1 MENLLKNNKDLLKSN
16 ELINTKIHYNEFD
29 IIMAI
34 YQKALDNTMQ
44 KFMSLKQLLNEH
56 YDYDFIINV
65 IGRLKSPQS
74 IAEKMKKKKI
84 DINYENM
91 IEHINDIAGIRIVC
105 NYKDDIYKIRNIIRK
120 QKDMKIIKE
129 KDYLKK
135 AKKSGY
141 SAYHIIVEVPV
152 EIKQDVIS
160 VKVEIQIRTVLMD
173 FWASAEHKI
182 KYKPKKKLSNAD
194 SIRLSLYARIINAIS
209 DKMMKIHRKQS
220 AKVKDSLAIIK

>member
-1 MENLLKNNKDLLKSN
+1 MENLLKNDKDLIKNN
-16 ELINTKIHYNEFD
+16 ELINTKIHHNEFD

-44 KFMSLKQLLNEH
+44 KFINLKQLLKEH
-56 YDYDFIINV
+56 YDYDLIINI

-91 IEHINDIAGIRIVC
+91 IEHINDIAGMRIIC

-173 FWASAEHKI
+173 FWASTEHKV
-182 KYKPKKKLSNAD
+182 KYKPKKKLSNVD
-194 SIRLSLYARIINAIS
+194 SIKLSLYARIINAIS
-209 DKMMKIHRKQS
+209 DKMMKIHRKQRREMLVRNG
-220 AKVKDSLAIIK
+220 KYY